1 MADSKNS
8 PVVDFNRM
16 KIACKGCSL
25 RELCLPLGL
34 DEADLSSLTEIIKRT
49 RNLKKN
55 DYLYRIGDKLQSLYA
70 IKSGSIKSLEL
81 AQDGYIQ
88 ITGFHLPGELLGV
101 DAISDERHPCDAVAL
116 EPVQVC
122 EIPLDRLE
130 NLAQEIPGLQKQL
143 LRIMSKEIVKEQGQL
158 MMLGKM
164 TADARLATCLLSL
177 SDRFKSLG
185 LPAEQFRLSMSR
197 QDLGDYLGLALETVS
212 RLFSR
217 FQENEVIKVEGRLVQ
232 ILNFSKLQ
240 SVAGENQDWDQSSSK
255 SAS

>member
-1 MADSKNS
+1 MIGSKNS
-8 PVVDFNRM
+8 PVVDFSRL
-16 KIACKGCSL
+16 KVACKDCSL

-34 DEADLSSLTEIIKRT
+34 TEDDVSDLTRIIKRT

-55 DYLYRIGDKLQSLYA
+55 DYLYRIGDKLKSLYA
-70 IKSGSIKSLEL
+70 IKSGSIKSLEF
-81 AQDGYIQ
+81 AQDGYVQ

-116 EPVQVC
+116 ESVQVC
-122 EIPLDRLE
+122 EIPIASLE
-130 NLAQEIPGLQKQL
+130 KLAREIPGLQKQL

-177 SDRFKSLG
+177 SERFKTLG
-185 LPAEQFRLSMSR
+185 LSSEQFRLSMSR

-217 FQENEVIKVEGRLVQ
+217 FQENELIKVEGRQVQ
-232 ILNFSKLQ
+232 ILNVEKLQ
-240 SVAGENQDWDQSSSK
+240 AVAGENQDWLNPSSK

>member
-1 MADSKNS
+1 MAGSKNS
-8 PVVDFNRM
+8 PVVDFNLM
-16 KIACKGCSL
+16 KLACKDCSL

-34 DEADLSSLTEIIKRT
+34 TEDDLGNLTRIIKRT

-55 DYLYRIGDKLQSLYA
+55 DYLYRIGDKLNSLYA
-70 IKSGSIKSLEL
+70 IKSGSVKSLEL
-81 AQDGYIQ
+81 AQDGYVQ

-116 EPVQVC
+116 EQVQVC
-122 EIPLDRLE
+122 EIPLESLE
-130 NLAQEIPGLQKQL
+130 ELAREIPGLQRQL

-185 LPAEQFRLSMSR
+185 MPAKQFRLSMSR

-217 FQENEVIKVEGRLVQ
+217 FQEHELIKVEGRMVQ
-232 ILNFSKLQ
+232 ILNISKLQ
-240 SVAGENQDWDQSSSK
+240 AVAGDKPDWDQSTSK

>member
-1 MADSKNS
+1 
-8 PVVDFNRM
+8 
-16 KIACKGCSL
+16 
-25 RELCLPLGL
+25 
-34 DEADLSSLTEIIKRT
+34 LTEDDMGDLAKIIKRT
-49 RNLKKN
+49 RNLKKG
-55 DYLYRIGDKLQSLYA
+55 DHLYRIGERLQSLYA

-81 AQDGYIQ
+81 AQDGYVQ
-88 ITGFHLPGELLGV
+88 ITGFHLPGELIGV
-101 DAISDERHPCDAVAL
+101 DAISDERHPCDAIAL

-122 EIPLDRLE
+122 EIPLDSLE
-130 NLAQEIPGLQKQL
+130 DLAGKIPGLQRQL

-177 SDRFKSLG
+177 SERFESLG
-185 LPAEQFRLSMSR
+185 LSAEHFRLSMSR

-217 FQENEVIKVEGRLVQ
+217 FQDDGLIKLEGRQVH
-232 ILNFSKLQ
+232 ILDLAGLQ
-240 SVAGENQDWDQSSSK
+240 ALAGDVQDWKNPSSR